1 MNLNAASFVPPSSSS
16 LYQPNISYGSPV
28 KNQQRS
34 QFSNT
39 TDSMNVSAA
48 SWQPKVLP
56 KANLATPTRIIAD
69 SMNGVNI
76 SAAAWDPSKKSN
88 GPTLKISPNKPIK
101 VSDGDQEKEP
111 MVEVTWNGSTFFV
124 PESMANE
131 YESGGGNEFIPV
143 EEEVIGM
150 EWSHASTTMPG
161 PPKRCLQTIGI
172 PEPIRQHFQSLD
184 LESLRQ
190 MLPDDERYKE
200 IPPRYNSA
208 FMLDESTVQRGTGGS
223 FGYPSSL
230 YKVVDRNDS
239 QIYCLRRF
247 ENVRTSPQINKS
259 VLTKWAD
266 IRHPNIVSLHN
277 ISQPQERGA
286 VFFAHAYHPAAQTL
300 RQKFIDQRGGLLN
313 ESLLWRILIQLLSA
327 IRMTHSR
334 GMALRVISPTH
345 VILTSGT
352 VVRVNCCGV
361 ADVVEF
367 ESRKSLPELQV
378 EDIIKLGHLMLSLV
392 SRSVVNSKNEAQAM
406 SLLQQHFRPDLFQVI
421 STLLVGK
428 PIATVIYDISD
439 RIQDELDSSMA
450 ATDAL
455 HSHLRNEYENGRLLK
470 LAIKLGLINER
481 PEYHRAPQWSETGDR
496 YILKLFR
503 DYIFHQVQADG
514 APVLDA
520 GHVIT
525 ALNKLD
531 CGDTEKLMLSSR
543 DNKDLLVATFAD
555 IRRYLI

>member
-16 LYQPNISYGSPV
+16 SSSYQQHVNYVSPV
-28 KNQQRS
+28 KNQQTS
-34 QFSNT
+34 QFSNNHNE
-39 TDSMNVSAA
+39 SMNVSAA
-48 SWQPKVLP
+48 SWQPKALSKSPQVP
-56 KANLATPTRIIAD
+56 RTIAD

-76 SAAAWDPSKKSN
+76 SAASWDPSKISN
-88 GPTLKISPNKPIK
+88 GPKLKISPKKSIK
-101 VSDGDQEKEP
+101 VSEGDQENEP

-124 PESMANE
+124 PESMANA
-131 YESGGGNEFIPV
+131 YESGGDSEFTPV
-143 EEEVIGM
+143 EEEDIGL
-150 EWSHASTTMPG
+150 EWTHASTTLPG

-190 MLPDDERYKE
+190 MSPDDERYKE
-200 IPPRYNSA
+200 IPPRYHSA
-208 FMLDESTVQRGTGGS
+208 YMLDESTVQRGTGGS

-247 ENVRTSPQINKS
+247 ENVRTSPAINKS
-259 VLTKWAD
+259 VLSKWSE

-300 RQKFIDQRGGLLN
+300 RQKFIDQRGGLLS
-313 ESLLWRILIQLLSA
+313 EPLLWRILIQLLSA

-334 GMALRVISPTH
+334 GMALRVISPIH
-345 VILTSGT
+345 VLLTSGT

-361 ADVVEF
+361 ADVVEY
-367 ESRKSLPELQV
+367 ESRKLLPELQV
-378 EDIIKLGHLMLSLV
+378 EDIVRLGHLMLSLV
-392 SRSVVNSKNEAQAM
+392 SRSVVNSKNVDQAM
-406 SLLQQHFRPDLFQVI
+406 SLLQQHFRPDLYQVI
-421 STLLVGK
+421 STLLAGK
-428 PIATVIYDISD
+428 PIAHVCHLISD

-470 LAIKLGLINER
+470 LTIKLGLINER

-503 DYIFHQVQADG
+503 DYIFHQVQSEG

-531 CGDTEKLMLSSR
+531 GGDTEKLMLSSR

-555 IRRYLI
+555 IRR